1 MNIEELNAWVE
12 TPEGKAWADGLKKP
26 LLDKRDELLQ
36 KVKDLNEEHRTAAQQ
51 INDLTETL
59 ARERGDMR
67 NTLIDREVSDFVD
80 RHVVQGLRQG
90 AKALFTGL
98 DIEVKADGKQRIPI
112 VSKESLKGLPIEGDL
127 PEGLPLRDY
136 LETWAQ
142 TEEAKSYLA
151 APGNSG
157 GGARGGFSPPNK
169 TEVESF
175 TEEVL
180 KHMG

>member
-1 MNIEELNAWVE
+1 MNIEELNKWIE
-12 TPEGKAWADGLKKP
+12 TPEGRSWADGLKAP
-26 LLDKRDELLQ
+26 LIAKRDELLQ

-51 INDLTETL
+51 VNDLTETL

-67 NTLIDREVSDFVD
+67 DTLIDREVSEFVD
-80 RHVVQGLRQG
+80 RHVVPGLRQG

-98 DIEVKADGKQRIPI
+98 DVTVKADGKQRIPI

-136 LETWAQ
+136 LETWGK
-142 TEEAKSYLA
+142 TEEAKAYIA
-151 APGNSG
+151 APYNTG
-157 GGARGGFSPPNK
+157 GGAHGGFNPPKK
-169 TEVESF
+169 TEVDTF